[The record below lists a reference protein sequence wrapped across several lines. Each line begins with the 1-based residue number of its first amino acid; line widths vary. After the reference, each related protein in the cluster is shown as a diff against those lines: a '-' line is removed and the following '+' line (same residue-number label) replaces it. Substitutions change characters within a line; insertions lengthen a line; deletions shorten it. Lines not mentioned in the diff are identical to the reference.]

1 MDIMTKE
8 IDQLEN
14 ITKYEYDKMFNIKKV
29 ILPNNIEKEIGR
41 IYEYY
46 PFHNVLK
53 TEDAE
58 WNIYATPRDYEGNI
72 IKEINP
78 NSYNDQINDGEGIT
92 YEYDEYDNKIKVIYP
107 DAAVERIKYNPNGNI
122 IKRIAPEQYD
132 EKTDDGAGYTY
143 EYDCMNRLIQVTDP
157 RYNVLKRYVY
167 DLKGNITKEINSD
180 GYKTGSND
188 QERKGII
195 NIAKWTS

>member
-58 WNIYATPRDYEGNI
+58 
-72 IKEINP
+72 
-78 NSYNDQINDGEGIT
+78 
-92 YEYDEYDNKIKVIYP
+92 
-107 DAAVERIKYNPNGNI
+107 
-122 IKRIAPEQYD
+122 
-132 EKTDDGAGYTY
+132 
-143 EYDCMNRLIQVTDP
+143 
-157 RYNVLKRYVY
+157 
-167 DLKGNITKEINSD
+167 
-180 GYKTGSND
+180 
-188 QERKGII
+188 
-195 NIAKWTS
+195 